1 MNLNSTKSK
10 RRLAARAFLL
20 LVAYYPLVNW
30 MIRKANLPLATL
42 WEEIMLLVF
51 LAFAVATSWRKIGR
65 LITSPVVLTALLFG
79 AATLLGYAANTY
91 YIGAYIHEARLAFEP
106 FMAFVILWLLV
117 DGDAAGLL
125 RETAPHLVASA
136 TLVAFIGVYQ
146 YVRKVPVPAQWLDK
160 ATETGVISTRAFS
173 LFGSPNVLAAYLE
186 TIIPLGVYVALVRT
200 RWYERAIAVGCVL
213 VMGSGFLLTL
223 TRAAWL
229 SAAGSYF
236 VGLLILNPALAGVF
250 AAAGTGILIVVPTF
264 RLRMTNLLSSTY
276 IDKSN
281 NLGRLFRWRQ
291 AFVNLIDHPLLGSGL
306 GTFGGSAAQKYGYF
320 TGISMD
326 SVWIRVLAETGMVGF
341 ALYISWLSSAFA
353 CVATRFF
360 RSKDK
365 LWLFASVGLLALLVN
380 LFTDNLLDSW
390 AISFVMWSLFALG
403 AVPEAGE

>member
-1 MNLNSTKSK
+1 MNLNSTR

-30 MIRKANLPLATL
+30 AVRKADLPLANL

-65 LITSPVVLTALLFG
+65 LVASPVVLMALLFA
-79 AATLLGYAANTY
+79 AATLLGYAANAY
-91 YIGAYIHEARLAFEP
+91 YLGAYIHEARLAFEP
-106 FMAFVILWLLV
+106 FMAFVILWLLI
-117 DGDAAGLL
+117 DGDAGGLL
-125 RETAPHLVASA
+125 RETVPHLVASA
-136 TLVAFIGVYQ
+136 TVVAFIGVYQ

-160 ATETGVISTRAFS
+160 DTESGIISTRAFS

-186 TIIPLGVYVALVRT
+186 TIIPLGVYVAVVRT
-200 RWYERAIAVGCVL
+200 RWHERAIAVGCVL

-229 SAAGSYF
+229 SAAGSFF
-236 VGLLILNPALAGVF
+236 VGLLILNPTLAAIF
-250 AAAGTGILIVVPTF
+250 AAAGAGILIAVPTF

-276 IDKSN
+276 VDKSN

-291 AFVNLIDHPLLGSGL
+291 AFVNLGDHPLLGSGL

-326 SVWIRVLAETGMVGF
+326 SVWIRVLTETGIVGF
-341 ALYISWLSSAFA
+341 ALYVSWLSSAFA

-380 LFTDNLLDSW
+380 LFTDNLLNSW
-390 AISFVMWSLFALG
+390 AIALLMWSLFALG
-403 AVPEAGE
+403 AVPETDE

>member
-1 MNLNSTKSK
+1 VNLNSTG

-20 LVAYYPLVNW
+20 LVVYYPLVNW
-30 MIRKANLPLATL
+30 MIRKVNLPLANL

-51 LAFAVATSWRKIGR
+51 LAFAVTTSWRKVGR
-65 LITSPVVLTALLFG
+65 LTASPVVLTALLFLS
-79 AATLLGYAANTY
+79 ATLLSYAANTY

-125 RETAPHLVASA
+125 RETVPHLVAGA
-136 TLVAFIGVYQ
+136 TVVAFIGVYQ
-146 YVRKVPVPAQWLDK
+146 YVRKVPIPAQWLD

-173 LFGSPNVLAAYLE
+173 LFGSPNVLAGYLE
-186 TIIPLGVYVALVRT
+186 TIIPLGVYVAVVRT

-229 SAAGSYF
+229 SAAGSFF
-236 VGLLILNPALAGVF
+236 VGLLILNPALAAVF
-250 AAAGTGILIVVPTF
+250 AAAGTGILIAVPTF

-276 IDKSN
+276 VDKSI

-326 SVWIRVLAETGMVGF
+326 SVWIRVLTEIGMVGF
-341 ALYISWLSSAFA
+341 ALYVSWLSSAFA

-390 AISFVMWSLFALG
+390 AIALLMWSLFALG
-403 AVPEAGE
+403 AVPEADE

>member
-1 MNLNSTKSK
+1 MNLNSTR

-20 LVAYYPLVNW
+20 LVVYYPLVNW
-30 MIRKANLPLATL
+30 MIRKANLPLANL
-42 WEEIMLLVF
+42 WEEIMLLFF
-51 LAFAVATSWRKIGR
+51 LSFAVATSWRKIGR
-65 LITSPVVLTALLFG
+65 LTASPVVLTALLFLS
-79 AATLLGYAANTY
+79 ATLLSYAANTY

-117 DGDAAGLL
+117 DGDAGLLL
-125 RETAPHLVASA
+125 RETVPHLVASA
-136 TLVAFIGVYQ
+136 TVVAFIGVYQ
-146 YVRKVPVPAQWLDK
+146 YVRKVPIPAQWLD
-160 ATETGVISTRAFS
+160 ASETGVISTRAFS

-186 TIIPLGVYVALVRT
+186 TIIPLGVYVAVVRT

-229 SAAGSYF
+229 SAAGSFF
-236 VGLLILNPALAGVF
+236 VGLLILNPALAAAF
-250 AAAGTGILIVVPTF
+250 AAVGAGILIAVPTF

-276 IDKSN
+276 VDKSN

-291 AFVNLIDHPLLGSGL
+291 AFVNLIDHPLFGSGL

-341 ALYISWLSSAFA
+341 AFYISWLSSAFA

-390 AISFVMWSLFALG
+390 AIALLVWSLFALG
-403 AVPEAGE
+403 AVPEADE

>member
-1 MNLNSTKSK
+1 MNLNSTK

-20 LVAYYPLVNW
+20 LVVYYPLVNW
-30 MIRKANLPLATL
+30 MIRKANLPLANL
-42 WEEIMLLVF
+42 WEEIMLLAF
-51 LAFAVATSWRKIGR
+51 LAIAVATSWRKVGR
-65 LITSPVVLTALLFG
+65 LTASPVVLTALLFLS
-79 AATLLGYAANTY
+79 ATLLSYAANIY

-125 RETAPHLVASA
+125 RETVPHLVASA
-136 TLVAFIGVYQ
+136 TVVAFIGVYQ
-146 YVRKVPVPAQWLDK
+146 YVRKVPIPAQWLDV
-160 ATETGVISTRAFS
+160 TETGVISTRAFS
-173 LFGSPNVLAAYLE
+173 LFGSPNVLAGYLE
-186 TIIPLGVYVALVRT
+186 TIIPLGVYVAVVRT

-229 SAAGSYF
+229 SAAGSFF
-236 VGLLILNPALAGVF
+236 VGLLILNPALAAVF
-250 AAAGTGILIVVPTF
+250 AAAGAGILIAVPTF

-276 IDKSN
+276 VDKSN

-326 SVWIRVLAETGMVGF
+326 SVWIRVLTETGMVGF

-390 AISFVMWSLFALG
+390 AIALLMWSLFALG
-403 AVPEAGE
+403 AVPEADE

>member
-1 MNLNSTKSK
+1 MNFNST
-10 RRLAARAFLL
+10 RRRWAARFFLL
-20 LVAYYPLVNW
+20 LVAYYPFVNW
-30 MIRKANLPLATL
+30 AIRKTNFPLANL

-65 LITSPVVLTALLFG
+65 LIASPVVLTALLFA

-91 YIGAYIHEARLAFEP
+91 YVGAYIHEARLAFEP

-117 DGDAAGLL
+117 DGDAAALF
-125 RETAPHLVASA
+125 RELVPHLVLSA
-136 TLVAFIGVYQ
+136 TLIAFIGVYQ
-146 YVRKVPVPAQWLDK
+146 YVRKVPVPPQWLDK
-160 ATETGVISTRAFS
+160 DTESGIITTRAFS

-186 TIIPLGVYVALVRT
+186 TIIPLGVYMAVVRKT
-200 RWYERAIAVGCVL
+200 WYMRVIAVGCVA
-213 VMGSGFLLTL
+213 VMGTGFLLTL

-229 SAAGSYF
+229 SAAGSFF
-236 VGLLILNPALAGVF
+236 VGLLILNPALAAGF
-250 AAAGTGILIVVPTF
+250 AAAGAGILIVVPTF

-291 AFVNLIDHPLLGSGL
+291 AFVNLSDHPLLGSGF

-341 ALYISWLSSAFA
+341 ALYVSWLSSAFA
-353 CVATRFF
+353 SLVTRFF

-365 LWLFASVGLLALLVN
+365 LWLFASTGLLALLVN

-390 AISFVMWSLFALG
+390 AIALLMWSLFALG

>member
-1 MNLNSTKSK
+1 MNLNSTR
-10 RRLAARAFLL
+10 RRLAARSFFLI
-20 LVAYYPLVNW
+20 VAYYPLVNW
-30 MIRKANLPLATL
+30 MIRKVNLPLANL

-65 LITSPVVLTALLFG
+65 LVASPVVLTALLFLS
-79 AATLLGYAANTY
+79 ATLLSYAANIY
-91 YIGAYIHEARLAFEP
+91 YVGAYIQEARLAFEP

-117 DGDAAGLL
+117 DEDAAGLL
-125 RETAPHLVASA
+125 REMIPHLVVSA
-136 TLVAFIGVYQ
+136 TIVASIGVYQ

-160 ATETGVISTRAFS
+160 DTESGIISTRAFS
-173 LFGSPNVLAAYLE
+173 LFGSPNVLAGYLE
-186 TIIPLGVYVALVRT
+186 IIIPLGVYLAITRT
-200 RWYERAIAVGCVL
+200 TWYERVIAVGCIV

-236 VGLLILNPALAGVF
+236 VGLLILNPAI
-250 AAAGTGILIVVPTF
+250 AAGFALASIGILIVVPTF
-264 RLRMTNLLSSTY
+264 RLRMTNLFSSTY
-276 IDKSN
+276 VDKSN

-291 AFVNLIDHPLLGSGL
+291 AFVNLAGHPLLGSGL

-320 TGISMD
+320 TGVSMD
-326 SVWIRVLAETGMVGF
+326 SVWIRVLTETGMVGF
-341 ALYISWLSSAFA
+341 AFYVSWLASAFA
-353 CVATRFF
+353 CTATRFF
-360 RSKDK
+360 RSRDK

-390 AISFVMWSLFALG
+390 AIAFLMWSLFALG

>member
-1 MNLNSTKSK
+1 MNLNSTR

-20 LVAYYPLVNW
+20 LVVYYPLVNW
-30 MIRKANLPLATL
+30 MIRKANLPLANL

-51 LAFAVATSWRKIGR
+51 LAFAVATSWRKVGR
-65 LITSPVVLTALLFG
+65 LTASPVVLTALLFLS
-79 AATLLGYAANTY
+79 ATLLSYAANTY

-125 RETAPHLVASA
+125 RETVPHLVASA
-136 TLVAFIGVYQ
+136 TVVAFIGVYQ
-146 YVRKVPVPAQWLDK
+146 YVRKVPIPAQWLDT
-160 ATETGVISTRAFS
+160 TETGVISTRAFS
-173 LFGSPNVLAAYLE
+173 LFGSPNVLAGYLE
-186 TIIPLGVYVALVRT
+186 TIIPLGVYMAVVRT

-229 SAAGSYF
+229 SAAGSFF
-236 VGLLILNPALAGVF
+236 VGLLILNPALAAVF
-250 AAAGTGILIVVPTF
+250 AVAGAGILIAVPTF

-276 IDKSN
+276 VDKSN

-341 ALYISWLSSAFA
+341 ALYVSWLSSAFA

-390 AISFVMWSLFALG
+390 AIALLMWSLFALG

>member
-1 MNLNSTKSK
+1 MNLNCTR
-10 RRLAARAFLL
+10 RRLAAKAFLL

-30 MIRKANLPLATL
+30 MIRKANLPLANL

-51 LAFAVATSWRKIGR
+51 LVFAVTTSWRKIGR
-65 LITSPVVLTALLFG
+65 LVTSPVVLTALLFLSV
-79 AATLLGYAANTY
+79 TLLSYAANTY
-91 YIGAYIHEARLAFEP
+91 YIGAYIQEARLAFEP

-117 DGDAAGLL
+117 DGDAGGLL
-125 RETAPHLVASA
+125 RETLPHLVASA
-136 TLVAFIGVYQ
+136 TIVAFIGVYQ
-146 YVRKVPVPAQWLDK
+146 YVRKVPIPAQWLD
-160 ATETGVISTRAFS
+160 ATETGVISSRAFS
-173 LFGSPNVLAAYLE
+173 LFGSPNVLAGYLE
-186 TIIPLGVYVALVRT
+186 TIIPLGVYMAVVRT
-200 RWYERAIAVGCVL
+200 RWYERGIAVGCVL

-229 SAAGSYF
+229 SAAGSFF
-236 VGLLILNPALAGVF
+236 VGLFILNPALAVVF
-250 AAAGTGILIVVPTF
+250 AAAGAGILIAVPTF

-276 IDKSN
+276 VDKSN

-326 SVWIRVLAETGMVGF
+326 SVWIRVLTETGMIGF
-341 ALYISWLSSAFA
+341 ALYVSWLSSAFA

-390 AISFVMWSLFALG
+390 AIALVMWSLFALG
-403 AVPEAGE
+403 AVPEADE

>member
-1 MNLNSTKSK
+1 
-10 RRLAARAFLL
+10 
-20 LVAYYPLVNW
+20 VA
-30 MIRKANLPLATL
+30 
-42 WEEIMLLVF
+42 
-51 LAFAVATSWRKIGR
+51 
-65 LITSPVVLTALLFG
+65 SPVVLTALLFLS
-79 AATLLGYAANTY
+79 ATLLSYAANTY
-91 YIGAYIHEARLAFEP
+91 YVGAYIQEARLAFEP
-106 FMAFVILWLLV
+106 FMAFVILWLLI

-125 RETAPHLVASA
+125 RETVPHVVAIA
-136 TLVAFIGVYQ
+136 TVVAFIGVYQ
-146 YVRKVPVPAQWLDK
+146 YVRKVPIPAQWLD

-173 LFGSPNVLAAYLE
+173 LFGSPNVLAGYLE
-186 TIIPLGVYVALVRT
+186 TIIPLGVYMAVVRT

-229 SAAGSYF
+229 SAAGSFF
-236 VGLLILNPALAGVF
+236 VGLLILNPALAAVF
-250 AAAGTGILIVVPTF
+250 AAAGAGILIAVPTF

-276 IDKSN
+276 VDKSN

-291 AFVNLIDHPLLGSGL
+291 AFVNLAGHPLLGSGL
-306 GTFGGSAAQKYGYF
+306 GTFGGSGAQKYGYF

-326 SVWIRVLAETGMVGF
+326 SVWIRVLAETGMIGF
-341 ALYISWLSSAFA
+341 ALYVSWLSSAFA

-390 AISFVMWSLFALG
+390 AIALLMWSLFALG

>member
-1 MNLNSTKSK
+1 MNLNSAK
-10 RRLAARAFLL
+10 RRLAARYFLL
-20 LVAYYPLVNW
+20 LIAYYPFVNW
-30 MIRKANLPLATL
+30 TIRKAHLPLANL

-65 LITSPVVLTALLFG
+65 LVTSPVVLTALLFG
-79 AATLLGYAANTY
+79 AATLLSYAANTY

-106 FMAFVILWLLV
+106 FMAFVILWLLI
-117 DGDAAGLL
+117 DGDAGGLL
-125 RETAPHLVASA
+125 RETLPHLVASA
-136 TLVAFIGVYQ
+136 TIVALIGIYQ
-146 YVRKVPVPAQWLDK
+146 YVRKVPIPAQWLDK
-160 ATETGVISTRAFS
+160 DTESGIISTRAFS

-186 TIIPLGVYVALVRT
+186 TIIPLGVYVAIIRT
-200 RWYERAIAVGCVL
+200 KWHERTIAVGCVL

-229 SAAGSYF
+229 SAAGSFF
-236 VGLLILNPALAGVF
+236 VGLLALNPVFAAIF
-250 AAAGTGILIVVPTF
+250 AAAGAGILIAVPTF

-276 IDKSN
+276 VDKSN

-291 AFVNLIDHPLLGSGL
+291 AFLNLGDHPLLGSGL

-341 ALYISWLSSAFA
+341 VLYVSWLSSAFA
-353 CVATRFF
+353 CVVTRFF

-390 AISFVMWSLFALG
+390 AIALLMWSLFALG
-403 AVPEAGE
+403 AVPEANE

>member
-1 MNLNSTKSK
+1 M
-10 RRLAARAFLL
+10 AAKAFLL

-30 MIRKANLPLATL
+30 MIRKANLPLANL

-51 LAFAVATSWRKIGR
+51 LVFAVTTSWRKIGR
-65 LITSPVVLTALLFG
+65 LVTSPVVLTALLFLSV
-79 AATLLGYAANTY
+79 TLLSYAANTY
-91 YIGAYIHEARLAFEP
+91 YIGAYIQEARLAFEP

-117 DGDAAGLL
+117 DGDAGGLL
-125 RETAPHLVASA
+125 RETLPHLVASA
-136 TLVAFIGVYQ
+136 TIVAFIGVYQ
-146 YVRKVPVPAQWLDK
+146 YVRKVPIPAQWLD
-160 ATETGVISTRAFS
+160 ATETGVISSRAFS
-173 LFGSPNVLAAYLE
+173 LFGSPNVLAGYLE
-186 TIIPLGVYVALVRT
+186 TIIPLGVYMAVVRT
-200 RWYERAIAVGCVL
+200 RWYERGIAVGCVL

-229 SAAGSYF
+229 SAAGSFF
-236 VGLLILNPALAGVF
+236 VGLFILNPALAVVF
-250 AAAGTGILIVVPTF
+250 AAAGAGILIAVPTF

-276 IDKSN
+276 VDKSN

-326 SVWIRVLAETGMVGF
+326 SVWIRVLTETGMIGF
-341 ALYISWLSSAFA
+341 ALYVSWLSSAFA

-390 AISFVMWSLFALG
+390 AIALVMWSLFALG
-403 AVPEAGE
+403 AVPEADE

>member
-1 MNLNSTKSK
+1 MNLNSTK

-20 LVAYYPLVNW
+20 LVVYYPLVNW
-30 MIRKANLPLATL
+30 MIRKANLPLANL

-51 LAFAVATSWRKIGR
+51 LAFAVATSWRKVGR
-65 LITSPVVLTALLFG
+65 LTASPVVLTALLFLS
-79 AATLLGYAANTY
+79 ATLLSYAANTY

-125 RETAPHLVASA
+125 RETVPHLVASA
-136 TLVAFIGVYQ
+136 TVVAFIGVYQ
-146 YVRKVPVPAQWLDK
+146 YVRKVPIPAQWLDT
-160 ATETGVISTRAFS
+160 TETGVISTRAFS
-173 LFGSPNVLAAYLE
+173 LFGSPNVLAGYLE
-186 TIIPLGVYVALVRT
+186 TIIPLGVYMAVVRT

-229 SAAGSYF
+229 SAAGSFF
-236 VGLLILNPALAGVF
+236 VGLLILNPALAAVF
-250 AAAGTGILIVVPTF
+250 AVAGAGILIAVPTF

-276 IDKSN
+276 VDKSN

-341 ALYISWLSSAFA
+341 ALYVSWLSSAFA

-390 AISFVMWSLFALG
+390 AIALLMWSLFALG
-403 AVPEAGE
+403 AVPEADE

>member
-1 MNLNSTKSK
+1 MNLDSTR

-30 MIRKANLPLATL
+30 AIRKANLPLATL
-42 WEEIMLLVF
+42 WDDIMLLVF
-51 LAFAVATSWRKIGR
+51 LVFAVATSWRKVGR
-65 LITSPVVLTALLFG
+65 LTASPVVLTALLFLS
-79 AATLLGYAANTY
+79 ATLLSYAANTY
-91 YIGAYIHEARLAFEP
+91 YIGAYIQEARLAFEP
-106 FMAFVILWLLV
+106 FMTFVILWLLI

-125 RETAPHLVASA
+125 RETVPHLVMSA
-136 TLVAFIGVYQ
+136 TIVAFIGVYQ
-146 YVRKVPVPAQWLDK
+146 YIQKVPIPAQWLDK
-160 ATETGVISTRAFS
+160 ATERGVISTRAFS

-186 TIIPLGVYVALVRT
+186 TIIPLGMYMAVVRT
-200 RWYERAIAVGCVL
+200 KWYERAIAIGCVL

-229 SAAGSYF
+229 SAAGSFF
-236 VGLLILNPALAGVF
+236 VGLLILKPILAAVF
-250 AAAGTGILIVVPTF
+250 AAAGGSILIAVPTF
-264 RLRMTNLLSSTY
+264 RLRMANLLSSTY
-276 IDKSN
+276 VDKSN

-291 AFVNLIDHPLLGSGL
+291 AFVNLTDHPLLGSGL

-326 SVWIRVLAETGMVGF
+326 SVWIRVLTETGMVGF
-341 ALYISWLSSAFA
+341 ALYVSWLSSAFA

-390 AISFVMWSLFALG
+390 AIALLMWSLFALG

>member
-1 MNLNSTKSK
+1 MNLNSTK

-20 LVAYYPLVNW
+20 LVVYYPLVNW
-30 MIRKANLPLATL
+30 MIRKANLPLANL

-51 LAFAVATSWRKIGR
+51 LAFAVATSWWKVGR
-65 LITSPVVLTALLFG
+65 LTASPVVLTALLFLS
-79 AATLLGYAANTY
+79 ATLLSYAANTY

-125 RETAPHLVASA
+125 RETVPHLVASA
-136 TLVAFIGVYQ
+136 TVVAFIGVYQ
-146 YVRKVPVPAQWLDK
+146 YVRKVPIPAQWLDV
-160 ATETGVISTRAFS
+160 TETGVISTRAFS
-173 LFGSPNVLAAYLE
+173 LFGSPNVLAGYLE
-186 TIIPLGVYVALVRT
+186 TIIPLGVYVAVVRT

-213 VMGSGFLLTL
+213 VMGSAFLLTL

-229 SAAGSYF
+229 SAAGSFF
-236 VGLLILNPALAGVF
+236 VGLLILNPALAAVF
-250 AAAGTGILIVVPTF
+250 AAAGAGILIAVPTF

-276 IDKSN
+276 VDKSN

-326 SVWIRVLAETGMVGF
+326 SVWIRVLTETGTVGF

-390 AISFVMWSLFALG
+390 AIALLMWSLFALG
-403 AVPEAGE
+403 AVPEADE

>member
-1 MNLNSTKSK
+1 MNLNSTR
-10 RRLAARAFLL
+10 RRLGARVFLL
-20 LVAYYPLVNW
+20 LVAYYPLINW
-30 MIRKANLPLATL
+30 AIRKTNLPLVNL
-42 WEEIMLLVF
+42 WEEVMLLVF
-51 LAFAVATSWRKIGR
+51 LAFAVATSWRKMGR
-65 LITSPVVLTALLFG
+65 LMASPVVLTALLFA
-79 AATLLGYAANTY
+79 AATLLSYAANTY

-117 DGDAAGLL
+117 DGDTGSLL
-125 RETAPHLVASA
+125 RETVPHLVVSA
-136 TLVAFIGVYQ
+136 TIVALIGVYQ
-146 YVRKVPVPAQWLDK
+146 YVMKVPVPAQWLDK
-160 ATETGVISTRAFS
+160 DTESGVISTRAFS

-186 TIIPLGVYVALVRT
+186 TIIPLGVYVAVVRT

-213 VMGSGFLLTL
+213 VMGGGFLLTL

-229 SAAGSYF
+229 SAAGSFF
-236 VGLLILNPALAGVF
+236 VGLLILNPALAAGF
-250 AAAGTGILIVVPTF
+250 AAAGAGILIIVPTF

-291 AFVNLIDHPLLGSGL
+291 AFVNLIHYPLLGSGL

-341 ALYISWLSSAFA
+341 ALYVSWLSSAFA

-360 RSKDK
+360 RSRDK
-365 LWLFASVGLLALLVN
+365 LWLFASVGLLALVVN

-390 AISFVMWSLFALG
+390 AIALLMWSLFALG